1 MGILDQAI
9 GALGGASG
17 GGAKAILMQQVIAY
31 LSKPG
36 ALNNLT
42 ASFQQAGLG
51 NILQSWLGSGQNL
64 PISPS
69 QVQQVLGSD
78 ALGQIAKKANIG
90 EQDAASQLSSLLP
103 QVIDKI
109 FSDRGTAPSSDALG
123 GLLGSVGK
131 LLG

>member
-1 MGILDQAI
+1 M
-9 GALGGASG
+9 
-17 GGAKAILMQQVIAY
+17 IAY

-90 EQDAASQLSSLLP
+90 SMS
-103 QVIDKI
+103 
-109 FSDRGTAPSSDALG
+109 RH
-123 GLLGSVGK
+123 GLIELRLVQ
-131 LLG
+131 